1 MWVLGCRLD
10 GLLEFISSNDIVT
23 CVLTLIVRG
32 FKEVYGWLVIKRTY
46 KVIRYVYR

>member
-1 MWVLGCRLD
+1 MGRLD
-10 GLLEFISSNDIVT
+10 DLLEFISNDIVT

-32 FKEVYGWLVIKRTY
+32 FKEVYGGLVIKRTY